1 MAQYVSSEVRPY
13 AADSTTQQTLTFLKV
28 SKSAIRY
35 DLSCHAEVAAIAKL
49 PEGTN
54 MSKVKLLVVKE
65 GMKMSRPCP
74 LCERVIQAVGIRRVY
89 YSRDGA
95 IEKMD
100 TRIIG

>member
-1 MAQYVSSEVRPY
+1 
-13 AADSTTQQTLTFLKV
+13 
-28 SKSAIRY
+28 
-35 DLSCHAEVAAIAKL
+35 
-49 PEGTN
+49 

-74 LCERVIQAVGIRRVY
+74 LCERAIRAVGIRRVY